1 MRKKAS
7 FTALLYREL
16 LLCRKV
22 LITYLIT
29 SLIFLLIPVLV
40 ILSLRYGNLTMLPEF
55 IVADLR
61 ANNDLILVL
70 CAVLS
75 PCMLVMSLSE
85 SSVFDAQIKWDRFRR
100 STPVKPAQMALAK
113 YVLFLI
119 LLLASVTVSASA
131 AGLCH
136 RLLGSPV
143 MKTDIAVIMALI
155 TIVSILCVTAQVFTM
170 LFRSM
175 DKGML
180 AMIGCAA
187 AVMFLIP
194 AEWKASMNEET
205 LLIGVEKLL
214 PLTPLILMGILLL
227 GFGVTT
233 FIYAR
238 REK

>member
-40 ILSLRYGNLTMLPEF
+40 ILSLRFGNLTMLPEF

-70 CAVLS
+70 CAVIS

-119 LLLASVTVSASA
+119 LLPISTRVVHSYAQHIEKQKQFITNAGHEIKTPVAIMLSNLDAMELIQGENKWSRNIRSQTDRLSVFCSVYCSVN
-131 AGLCH
+131 
-136 RLLGSPV
+136 P
-143 MKTDIAVIMALI
+143 DY
-155 TIVSILCVTAQVFTM
+155 SIL
-170 LFRSM
+170 
-175 DKGML
+175 
-180 AMIGCAA
+180 
-187 AVMFLIP
+187 
-194 AEWKASMNEET
+194 
-205 LLIGVEKLL
+205 
-214 PLTPLILMGILLL
+214 
-227 GFGVTT
+227 
-233 FIYAR
+233 
-238 REK
+238 

>member
-7 FTALLYREL
+7 FPALLYREL

-113 YVLFLI
+113 
-119 LLLASVTVSASA
+119 
-131 AGLCH
+131 
-136 RLLGSPV
+136 
-143 MKTDIAVIMALI
+143 
-155 TIVSILCVTAQVFTM
+155 
-170 LFRSM
+170 
-175 DKGML
+175 
-180 AMIGCAA
+180 
-187 AVMFLIP
+187 
-194 AEWKASMNEET
+194 
-205 LLIGVEKLL
+205 
-214 PLTPLILMGILLL
+214 
-227 GFGVTT
+227 
-233 FIYAR
+233 
-238 REK
+238 